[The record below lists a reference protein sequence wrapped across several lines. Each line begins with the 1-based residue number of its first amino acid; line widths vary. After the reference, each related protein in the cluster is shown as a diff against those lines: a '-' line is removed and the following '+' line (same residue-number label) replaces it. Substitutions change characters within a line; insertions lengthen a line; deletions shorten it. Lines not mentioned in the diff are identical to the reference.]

1 MKNKLKI
8 SILSLVC
15 VLGVGFADAQ
25 AASSVRTLGGT
36 GTYVSASSAANAES
50 GGTVASIA
58 RGGSVRVSPTTSQT
72 TTSSSSESSSGT
84 RVVNVPR
91 LSIGQYLGGGTS
103 VSGGSSLRPQT
114 PSTGSS
120 SGGGTIDPGLTSEL
134 QRDVDQLKRDFSDLA
149 DSNDR
154 ITEALNEKQN
164 ILLPDSEGFIDID
177 QNTNEIYL
185 NIEPLKEAI
194 SDIVGQSGRE
204 IEIGHDTNQLQWHYV
219 DDPNWNTIISFA
231 DLAAYGNYAVSD
243 DLADFVKADEMET
256 AISQAITNAA
266 TNYATKSDLDLKADK
281 ADLENYA
288 TTTDLENYATTES
301 LATVATTGS
310 YNDLSDKPVIPEGVV
325 VDEAITAQGT
335 NPVQGKAVYE
345 ALAGKQAVG
354 DYATNTD
361 LSDVRSTAES
371 AQSDATSALSAA
383 AEAKTLAGT
392 KVTANEDIVAGTG
405 TKITYDAK
413 GLVTGSANL
422 EVADLPDAIPTT
434 KISGLATVATSG
446 SYNDLADT
454 PVIPDAVVVDETITA
469 QGTNPVQGK
478 AVYEALAGKQPVG
491 DYATTESI
499 AKMENTDNKA
509 TSITVENQ
517 ASPTA
522 YPSVSA
528 IVQWTNDKIL
538 ELSEEGLPVSP
549 DNIGAGSITEDKL
562 DAAVVNKIDG
572 KEDKTNKVSQID
584 DTNKTDETKYV
595 SVKAVADYVIPKP
608 SKDCTAQSGLCVL
621 SATTDGGFAWVNV
634 TAPAG
639 EN

>member
-1 MKNKLKI
+1 MKKNSAIFLGI
-8 SILSLVC
+8 TGLLV
-15 VLGVGFADAQ
+15 FADSMSY
-25 AASSVRTLGGT
+25 AATKKIASQSYVDSRESEILNEVQN
-36 GTYVSASSAANAES
+36 TYETKENVSAISQKITDLGNQISDPTDGLSAKIDKVAGDLS
-50 GGTVASIA
+50 TTQGTVATISGDLENKEDVGNKATDIGIDNQNSSTA
-58 RGGSVRVSPTTSQT
+58 YPSV
-72 TTSSSSESSSGT
+72 GA
-84 RVVNVPR
+84 VVNWTNKRIQDLEDSGLEVNPDNIGDG
-91 LSIGQYLGGGTS
+91 SIEEIKLDPDLRAKIDGKEDAINKVTTIRDS
-103 VSGGSSLRPQT
+103 VAAT
-114 PSTGSS
+114 DIAYPSEKAVATALEGKAD
-120 SGGGTIDPGLTSEL
+120 TADL
-134 QRDVDQLKRDFSDLA
+134 SDLA
-149 DSNDR
+149 TK
-154 ITEALNEKQN
+154 TELE
-164 ILLPDSEGFIDID
+164 
-177 QNTNEIYL
+177 
-185 NIEPLKEAI
+185 
-194 SDIVGQSGRE
+194 
-204 IEIGHDTNQLQWHYV
+204 
-219 DDPNWNTIISFA
+219 
-231 DLAAYGNYAVSD
+231 
-243 DLADFVKADEMET
+243 
-256 AISQAITNAA
+256 
-266 TNYATKSDLDLKADK
+266 NYATT

-434 KISGLATVATSG
+434 KISGLATVATTG
-446 SYNDLADT
+446 SYNDLSDK
-454 PVIPDAVVVDETITA
+454 PVIPEGVVVDEAITA

-491 DYATTESI
+491 DYATTDELSAYATTEDI
-499 AKMENTDNKA
+499 AKMENVDNKA
-509 TSITVENQ
+509 ASITLENQ
-517 ASPTA
+517 SSVTA
-522 YPSVSA
+522 YPSVGA

-562 DAAVVNKIDG
+562 DVAVVNKIDS

>member
-1 MKNKLKI
+1 MKKNSAIFLGI
-8 SILSLVC
+8 TGLLV
-15 VLGVGFADAQ
+15 FADSMSY
-25 AASSVRTLGGT
+25 AATKKIASQSYVDSRESEILNEVQN
-36 GTYVSASSAANAES
+36 TYETKENVSAISQKITDLGNQISDPTDGLSAKIDKVAGDLS
-50 GGTVASIA
+50 TTQGTVATI
-58 RGGSVRVSPTTSQT
+58 
-72 TTSSSSESSSGT
+72 SG
-84 RVVNVPR
+84 
-91 LSIGQYLGGGTS
+91 
-103 VSGGSSLRPQT
+103 
-114 PSTGSS
+114 
-120 SGGGTIDPGLTSEL
+120 
-134 QRDVDQLKRDFSDLA
+134 
-149 DSNDR
+149 
-154 ITEALNEKQN
+154 
-164 ILLPDSEGFIDID
+164 
-177 QNTNEIYL
+177 
-185 NIEPLKEAI
+185 
-194 SDIVGQSGRE
+194 
-204 IEIGHDTNQLQWHYV
+204 
-219 DDPNWNTIISFA
+219 
-231 DLAAYGNYAVSD
+231 
-243 DLADFVKADEMET
+243 
-256 AISQAITNAA
+256 
-266 TNYATKSDLDLKADK
+266 
-281 ADLENYA
+281 DLENKEDVGNKATSITVENQASPTAYPSVSAIVQWTNDKILELSEEGLPVSPDNIGAGSITEDKLDAAVVNKIDGKEDKTNKVITLRDSAVATDTAYPSEKAVATALEGKADIADLDSYA
-288 TTTDLENYATTES
+288 TTDS

-310 YNDLSDKPVIPEGVV
+310 YNDLIDAPDIPEAVV

-345 ALAGKQAVG
+345 ALAGKQPVG
-354 DYATNTD
+354 DYATNTE
-361 LSDVRSTAES
+361 LSDVSSTAES

-434 KISGLATVATSG
+434 KISGLATVATTG
-446 SYNDLADT
+446 SYNDLSDK
-454 PVIPDAVVVDETITA
+454 PVIPEGVVVDEAITA

-491 DYATTESI
+491 DYATTDELSAYATTEDI
-499 AKMENTDNKA
+499 AKMENVDNKA
-509 TSITVENQ
+509 ASITSENQ
-517 ASPTA
+517 SSVTA
-522 YPSVSA
+522 YPSVGA
-528 IVQWTNDKIL
+528 IVQWTNDKIS

-562 DAAVVNKIDG
+562 DVAVVNKIDS

>member
-1 MKNKLKI
+1 MKKNSAIFLGI
-8 SILSLVC
+8 TGLLV
-15 VLGVGFADAQ
+15 FADSMSY
-25 AASSVRTLGGT
+25 AATKKIASQSYVDSRESEILNEVQN
-36 GTYVSASSAANAES
+36 TYETKANVSAISQKITDLGNQISDPTDGLSAKIDKVS
-50 GGTVASIA
+50 GDLSTTQGTVATISGDLENKEDIGNKA
-58 RGGSVRVSPTTSQT
+58 TDIGIDNQNSSTAYPSV
-72 TTSSSSESSSGT
+72 GA
-84 RVVNVPR
+84 VVNWTNKRIQDLEDSGLEVNPDNIGEG
-91 LSIGQYLGGGTS
+91 SIEEIKLDPDLRAKIDGKEDAINKVTTIRDS
-103 VSGGSSLRPQT
+103 VAAT
-114 PSTGSS
+114 DIAYPSEKAVATALEGKAD
-120 SGGGTIDPGLTSEL
+120 TADL
-134 QRDVDQLKRDFSDLA
+134 SDLA
-149 DSNDR
+149 TK
-154 ITEALNEKQN
+154 TELE
-164 ILLPDSEGFIDID
+164 
-177 QNTNEIYL
+177 
-185 NIEPLKEAI
+185 
-194 SDIVGQSGRE
+194 
-204 IEIGHDTNQLQWHYV
+204 
-219 DDPNWNTIISFA
+219 
-231 DLAAYGNYAVSD
+231 
-243 DLADFVKADEMET
+243 
-256 AISQAITNAA
+256 
-266 TNYATKSDLDLKADK
+266 NYATT

-434 KISGLATVATSG
+434 KISGLATVATTG
-446 SYNDLADT
+446 SYNDLSDK
-454 PVIPDAVVVDETITA
+454 PVIPEGVVVDEAITA

-491 DYATTESI
+491 DYATTDELSAYATTEDI
-499 AKMENTDNKA
+499 AKMENVDNKA
-509 TSITVENQ
+509 ASITLENQ
-517 ASPTA
+517 SSVTA
-522 YPSVSA
+522 YPSVGA

-562 DAAVVNKIDG
+562 DVAVVNKIDS

>member
-50 GGTVASIA
+50 GGTFASIA

-281 ADLENYA
+281 ADLDLKANVADVYTKSETLNKQEIADAIAEAVTGGTVDLTGYA
-288 TTTDLENYATTES
+288 KTDYVDAQLGLKADADDVSDLSGRVDLVESGVQALGVSVGTVQDTAEAAKTEADKANQALTTKAEQSDLTALETRVGANEASITGLNNKIGSDELETTSKQIVGAINEIKQKADSLPNDGNFEEMNQKITNIESKVDTAVTSINSKADTSYVDEELAKKANEADLGLLAKKSQVVDADIADGAEISKAKLSAEVRQS
-301 LATVATTGS
+301 LANA
-310 YNDLSDKPVIPEGVV
+310 D
-325 VDEAITAQGT
+325 
-335 NPVQGKAVYE
+335 
-345 ALAGKQAVG
+345 
-354 DYATNTD
+354 
-361 LSDVRSTAES
+361 
-371 AQSDATSALSAA
+371 SAL
-383 AEAKTLAGT
+383 
-392 KVTANEDIVAGTG
+392 N
-405 TKITYDAK
+405 
-413 GLVTGSANL
+413 
-422 EVADLPDAIPTT
+422 
-434 KISGLATVATSG
+434 
-446 SYNDLADT
+446 
-454 PVIPDAVVVDETITA
+454 
-469 QGTNPVQGK
+469 
-478 AVYEALAGKQPVG
+478 
-491 DYATTESI
+491 
-499 AKMENTDNKA
+499 ME
-509 TSITVENQ
+509 
-517 ASPTA
+517 
-522 YPSVSA
+522 
-528 IVQWTNDKIL
+528 
-538 ELSEEGLPVSP
+538 
-549 DNIGAGSITEDKL
+549 GAGPNMVL
-562 DAAVVNKIDG
+562 G
-572 KEDKTNKVSQID
+572 
-584 DTNKTDETKYV
+584 TDENGDKVWYEIV
-595 SVKAVADYVIPKP
+595 DIK
-608 SKDCTAQSGLCVL
+608 
-621 SATTDGGFAWVNV
+621 
-634 TAPAG
+634 
-639 EN
+639 E

>member
-1 MKNKLKI
+1 MKKNSAIFLGI
-8 SILSLVC
+8 TGLLV
-15 VLGVGFADAQ
+15 FADSMSY
-25 AASSVRTLGGT
+25 AATKKIASQSYVDSRESEILNEVQN
-36 GTYVSASSAANAES
+36 TYETKENVSAISQKITDLGNQISDPTDGLSAKIDKVAGDLS
-50 GGTVASIA
+50 TTQGTVATISGDLENKEDIGNKA
-58 RGGSVRVSPTTSQT
+58 TDIGIDNQNSSTAYPSV
-72 TTSSSSESSSGT
+72 GA
-84 RVVNVPR
+84 VVNWTNKRIQDLEDSGLEVNPDNIGEG
-91 LSIGQYLGGGTS
+91 SIEEIKLDPDLRAKIDGKEDAINKVTTIRDS
-103 VSGGSSLRPQT
+103 VAAT
-114 PSTGSS
+114 DIAYPSEKAVATALEGKAD
-120 SGGGTIDPGLTSEL
+120 TADL
-134 QRDVDQLKRDFSDLA
+134 SDLA
-149 DSNDR
+149 TK
-154 ITEALNEKQN
+154 TELE
-164 ILLPDSEGFIDID
+164 
-177 QNTNEIYL
+177 
-185 NIEPLKEAI
+185 
-194 SDIVGQSGRE
+194 
-204 IEIGHDTNQLQWHYV
+204 
-219 DDPNWNTIISFA
+219 
-231 DLAAYGNYAVSD
+231 
-243 DLADFVKADEMET
+243 
-256 AISQAITNAA
+256 
-266 TNYATKSDLDLKADK
+266 NYATT

-434 KISGLATVATSG
+434 KISGLATVATTG
-446 SYNDLADT
+446 SYNDLSDK
-454 PVIPDAVVVDETITA
+454 PVIPEGVVVDEAITA

-491 DYATTESI
+491 DYATTDELSAYATTEDI
-499 AKMENTDNKA
+499 AKMENVDNKA
-509 TSITVENQ
+509 ASITPENQ
-517 ASPTA
+517 SSVTA
-522 YPSVSA
+522 YPSVGA

-562 DAAVVNKIDG
+562 DVAVVNKIDS

>member
-1 MKNKLKI
+1 MKKNSAIFLGI
-8 SILSLVC
+8 TGLLV
-15 VLGVGFADAQ
+15 FADSMSY
-25 AASSVRTLGGT
+25 AATKKIASQSYVDSRESEILNEVQN
-36 GTYVSASSAANAES
+36 TYETKANVSAISQKITDLGNQISDPTDGLSAKIDKVS
-50 GGTVASIA
+50 GDLSTTQGTVATISGDLENKEDIGNKA
-58 RGGSVRVSPTTSQT
+58 TDIGIDNQNSSTAYPSV
-72 TTSSSSESSSGT
+72 GA
-84 RVVNVPR
+84 VVNWTNKRIQDLEDSGLEVNPDNIGEG
-91 LSIGQYLGGGTS
+91 SIEEIKLDPDLRAKIDGKEDAINKVTTIRDS
-103 VSGGSSLRPQT
+103 VAAT
-114 PSTGSS
+114 DTAYPSEKAVATALEGKAD
-120 SGGGTIDPGLTSEL
+120 TADL
-134 QRDVDQLKRDFSDLA
+134 SDLA
-149 DSNDR
+149 TK
-154 ITEALNEKQN
+154 TELE
-164 ILLPDSEGFIDID
+164 
-177 QNTNEIYL
+177 
-185 NIEPLKEAI
+185 
-194 SDIVGQSGRE
+194 
-204 IEIGHDTNQLQWHYV
+204 
-219 DDPNWNTIISFA
+219 
-231 DLAAYGNYAVSD
+231 
-243 DLADFVKADEMET
+243 
-256 AISQAITNAA
+256 
-266 TNYATKSDLDLKADK
+266 NYATTV
-281 ADLENYA
+281 DLENYA

-434 KISGLATVATSG
+434 KISGLATVATTG
-446 SYNDLADT
+446 SYNDLSDK
-454 PVIPDAVVVDETITA
+454 PVIPEGVVVDEAITA

-491 DYATTESI
+491 DYATTDELSAYATTEDI
-499 AKMENTDNKA
+499 AKMENVDNKA
-509 TSITVENQ
+509 ASITSENQ
-517 ASPTA
+517 SSVTA
-522 YPSVSA
+522 YPSVGA

-562 DAAVVNKIDG
+562 DVAVVNKIDS